1 MPLIIKSNWRQINTT
16 NSLLTNLLNLSRKC
30 TSYHMYIHVIY
41 LRIKYPWQRNANI
54 YYCHCQKMLFTDIN
68 KYCLKIATDRAI
80 NTVISRPC
88 AQCLSNI
95 LPDWS
100 HMSNW
105 PSMYSLYKLYGCLV
119 VRTHVFRHLT
129 NEQKPL
135 YMSAVRW
142 PEVLWNSLVFFV
154 CNVINKLTIART
166 REL

>member
-1 MPLIIKSNWRQINTT
+1 
-16 NSLLTNLLNLSRKC
+16 
-30 TSYHMYIHVIY
+30 
-41 LRIKYPWQRNANI
+41 
-54 YYCHCQKMLFTDIN
+54 MLFTDIN

-154 CNVINKLTIART
+154 CNVINNSPNTWAINHGLCKYALLSYAVHVIRVNP
-166 REL
+166 L